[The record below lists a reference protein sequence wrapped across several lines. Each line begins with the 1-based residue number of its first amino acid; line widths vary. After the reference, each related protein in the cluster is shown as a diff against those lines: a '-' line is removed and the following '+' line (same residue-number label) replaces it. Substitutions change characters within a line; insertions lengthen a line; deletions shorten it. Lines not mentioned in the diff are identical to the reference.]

1 LFRGQPRFE
10 LDLAINTGIRKGSQ
24 YGLTWDMVDG
34 EGRTLDI
41 PRTKNEEA
49 IHVPLNDAAIAA
61 LQVVHAR
68 GDGKGRVFQS
78 EKTGEPLEN
87 GRHWFDDAVI
97 EAGIKNL
104 RWHDLRHTFASRL
117 RMKGTPL
124 EDIADLLGHKSLT
137 MTRRYAQLGPNKL
150 HGVVSLLG
158 ATTTTTAISKSAP
171 LPTVAQVAVQ

>member
-1 LFRGQPRFE
+1 
-10 LDLAINTGIRKGSQ
+10 
-24 YGLTWDMVDG
+24 MVDW
-34 EGRTLDI
+34 EGRMLDI

-97 EAGIKNL
+97 EAGIKNF
-104 RWHDLRHTFASRL
+104 RWHDLRHVWATWHVMA
-117 RMKGTPL
+117 GTT
-124 EDIADLLGHKSLT
+124 LGELQELGAWKSEL
-137 MTRRYAQLGPNKL
+137 MVKRYAHFAPEHLRAAADKL
-150 HGVVSLLG
+150 
-158 ATTTTTAISKSAP
+158 ATFSYTPPKIERRDTT
-171 LPTVAQVAVQ
+171 QVID